1 MVFALNSNRQPAA
14 GRAFSVELVFTLAL
28 TSPNRRLR
36 AGGPALSP
44 GERENSLP
52 ALSKT
57 YDGIG

>member
-1 MVFALNSNRQPAA
+1 MVFALNSNLHSVA

-28 TSPNRRLR
+28 
-36 AGGPALSP
+36 GPALSP
-44 GERENSLP
+44 GERENGLP